1 MGVMNT
7 DINQGW
13 WDKFSKEHPE
23 LSLCTGEALAYWQ
36 GIATNKG
43 IIYHSFD
50 MLEDILKKNGLL
62 DRLSQ
67 IKFQC

>member
-1 MGVMNT
+1 MY
-7 DINQGW
+7 
-13 WDKFSKEHPE
+13 
-23 LSLCTGEALAYWQ
+23 TGEALAYWQ
-36 GIATNKG
+36 GMATNKG